1 MFAFHIL
8 DLLYLEE
15 NESIPRGLFSQ
26 GLVFETLLWSC
37 KVDKFE
43 MVTAPN
49 LRLTA
54 HSLSWSTFKP
64 LNLHFLAEAWFLDL
78 LAMTADAV
86 ASSWGVRVRTNLTS
100 KERCLCVHILMSTA
114 TSSSLDSQTASDFS
128 ETKLPVSQL
137 ALQSCLRSFLC
148 CSITTFHKLPWT
160 CFWTWSTS
168 VPAL

>member
-15 NESIPRGLFSQ
+15 NESTPRGLFSQ

-43 MVTAPN
+43 MLAAPN

-86 ASSWGVRVRTNLTS
+86 ASSWGVRVCTNLTS
-100 KERCLCVHILMSTA
+100 KERCLRVHILSTA

-137 ALQSCLRSFLC
+137 ALQSCLRSLL
-148 CSITTFHKLPWT
+148 FHHYFPWT
-160 CFWTWSTS
+160 CFWTWSAS